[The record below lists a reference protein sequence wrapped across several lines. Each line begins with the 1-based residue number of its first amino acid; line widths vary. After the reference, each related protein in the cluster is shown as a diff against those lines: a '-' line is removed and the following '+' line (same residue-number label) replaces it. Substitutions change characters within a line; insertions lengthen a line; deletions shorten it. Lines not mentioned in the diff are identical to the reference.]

1 MNSTSRKAMG
11 ALGVVG
17 LALTAAPAAVAAGGN
32 AAAEQG
38 TAGDYIVLLNQ
49 SAKVAS
55 AGGLDT
61 ASGKAAA
68 QAHTNRVVEGF
79 KADGIEVKRTY
90 STLGGFSATLTA
102 EQAAELQNDPA
113 VASITKDTVV
123 TLGEQKGSTQRIT
136 GAPAAGEQK
145 DPYSWGLDR
154 IDQANLPLDNVFK
167 YAASGQGIT
176 AYVIDSGARSSHLDF
191 TGRIKPGKDVVNDGL
206 GTEDCLG
213 HGTHVAGTVAGEF
226 SGVAKEAS
234 IVPVRVFGC
243 EGSAPNSQI
252 IEGMDWVAANAKAPA
267 VVNMSLGGPVDP
279 ASDQAAERL
288 VDAGLVTVV
297 AAGNDANDACENSPS
312 REPKVLTVAATDQKD
327 NRSIFGGGQ
336 ESSYGKCV
344 DLFAPG
350 SNIVSSGF
358 EADDQLLEMGGTS
371 MAAPHVAG
379 AAALYL
385 QKNPKA
391 TVAEVNK
398 AITSTATQ
406 GKVKDLKGS
415 PNLLLNTT
423 ELLKGGDKPDP
434 DPKRDLVRW
443 GGKDR
448 YETAAEV
455 ATSGQKSAATVY
467 LASGQGFSDAM
478 TSSNAAAGSARTAAL
493 PGDGDVPTLLTRT
506 GSLPASTKAAL
517 QKLGTKSVTVIGG
530 EKAVSPAVEAELK
543 AMGLGVKRISGGDR
557 YETSANVAKRFG
569 SGVDT
574 LYVASGEDKAY
585 ADALAGAALAG
596 SKQAPVLLTRPDQA
610 DAVTMDAVKS
620 LAPKKV
626 VVLGGPAAVSDAVA
640 KQVGAS
646 ERLAGADRYE
656 TSVAIAKKFEGEKY
670 NFFATGHDYADALSG
685 GTMAANQDSP
695 LLLTRQQALPGSVG
709 AYVKADPADHNVIVG
724 GPAAVSTTVEASL
737 KAALGI
743 K

>member
-113 VASITKDTVV
+113 VAEIAKDFKVRAYDT
-123 TLGEQKGSTQRIT
+123 QKS
-136 GAPAAGEQK
+136 PK
-145 DPYSWGLDR
+145 SWGLDR
-154 IDQANLPLDNVFK
+154 VDQPKLPLDDSYSYNATGKGV
-167 YAASGQGIT
+167 T
-176 AYVIDSGARSSHLDF
+176 AYVVDTGLNPKHQEF
-191 TGRIKPGKDVVNDGL
+191 TGRVGQGADFVGG
-206 GTEDCLG
+206 GTADCSG
-213 HGTHVAGTVAGEF
+213 HGTHVAGTVAGTV
-226 SGVAKEAS
+226 SGVAKEATV
-234 IVPVRVFGC
+234 VPVRVLDC
-243 EGSAPNSQI
+243 EGSGTGETI
-252 IEGMDWVAANAKAPA
+252 IGGVDWVAANAKNPG
-267 VVNMSLGGPVDP
+267 VVNMSLGGHADQPVFDEFI
-279 ASDQAAERL
+279 ARL
-288 VDAGLVTVV
+288 TDAGLLTVT
-297 AAGNDANDACENSPS
+297 AAGNDEMDACGGWPGNSP
-312 REPKVLTVAATDQKD
+312 AALNVGSTDRTD
-327 NRSIFGGGQ
+327 SM
-336 ESSYGKCV
+336 SSFSNFGKCV
-344 DLFAPG
+344 DIMAPG
-350 SNIVSSGF
+350 SGIISADFETTSGF
-358 EADDQLLEMGGTS
+358 TSMDGTS

-385 QKNPKA
+385 EKNPKA
-391 TVAEVNK
+391 TPAQVTE
-398 AITSTATQ
+398 AILGSAT
-406 GKVKDLKGS
+406 KDALKGLQGS

-423 ELLKGGDKPDP
+423 ELVKD
-434 DPKRDLVRW
+434 DPKPEPERELLRW